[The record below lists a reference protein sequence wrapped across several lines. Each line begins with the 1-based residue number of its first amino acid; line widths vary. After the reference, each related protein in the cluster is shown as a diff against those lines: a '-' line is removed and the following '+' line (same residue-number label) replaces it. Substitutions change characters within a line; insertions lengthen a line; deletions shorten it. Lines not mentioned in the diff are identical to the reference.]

1 MKSPLFEDELRE
13 LYKDARKIALEEFG
27 KVAVGDVQKQF
38 IIELKDRMKQKFKTF
53 RQENEKLSE
62 VSTLFNTKIS
72 MMNYQWLLRSL

>member
-1 MKSPLFEDELRE
+1 MFEDELRE

>member
-1 MKSPLFEDELRE
+1 LFEDELRE